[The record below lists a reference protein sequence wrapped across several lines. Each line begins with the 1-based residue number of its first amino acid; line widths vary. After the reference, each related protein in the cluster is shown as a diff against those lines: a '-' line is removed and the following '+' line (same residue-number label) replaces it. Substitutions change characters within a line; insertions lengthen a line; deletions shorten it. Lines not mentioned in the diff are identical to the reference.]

1 MAKDRTPGRKIKG
14 ITFYLYAKYS
24 SREKAM
30 RAGNRLMKSKN
41 WLYSI
46 YKMRDGYGLYVA

>member
-1 MAKDRTPGRKIKG
+1 MVKRRTMGRKIKG

-30 RAGNRLMKSKN
+30 RAGNRLMKSKG

-46 YKMRDGYGLYVA
+46 HKMGNVYGLYVS